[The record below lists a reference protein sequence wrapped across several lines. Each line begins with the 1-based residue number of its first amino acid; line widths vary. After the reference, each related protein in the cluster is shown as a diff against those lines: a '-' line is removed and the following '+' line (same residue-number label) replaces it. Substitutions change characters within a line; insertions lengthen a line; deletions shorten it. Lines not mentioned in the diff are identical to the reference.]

1 MFIINI
7 LEKEFKDIYWD
18 YLLISFISML
28 GRNKWKEIVII
39 KVLISFVKHLLRL
52 LHMLILIGFRIHR
65 YWVQFKESR
74 CLCYSI
80 VWSLFRKLGISNLVI
95 LDGIIFLL
103 DISTFFQLFININL
117 NLSRKIWFN
126 LYFKI
131 VWHSQKIIV
140 NLYLGRWKILS
151 NLLNLQIIWS
161 AIDPL

>member
-126 LYFKI
+126 LYFKT